1 MKFTF
6 CSDLHI
12 FAPHEISDVLS
23 VKINEIE
30 SENIW
35 LLGDIIDLK
44 GCDPKDKSLCLGML
58 KSLNNMYKERY
69 IKGNHDGDTI
79 DPFFTRVGNILMT
92 HGDIIC
98 WDNSRAIDFR
108 VGENFQGYGWIKR
121 FINWARHLW
130 KQRISK
136 LEIEQATKY
145 CKALDCNIIVYG
157 HSHTKKLLVKKVNGI
172 TIYNIPRGR
181 TELDL

>member
-6 CSDLHI
+6 YSDIHN
-12 FAPHEISDVLS
+12 FAPHALDVYMPLS
-23 VKINEIE
+23 QNVIE
-30 SENIW
+30 EENAW

-44 GCDPKDKSLCLGML
+44 GCDPKDKNDCLRTFEAF
-58 KSLNNMYKERY
+58 NNIYKERY
-69 IKGNHDGDTI
+69 IKGNHDGDDI
-79 DPFFTRVGNILMT
+79 DPYFAKVNNVLLT
-92 HGDIIC
+92 HGDLIC
-98 WDNSRAIDFR
+98 WGGERSCDFR
-108 VGENFQGYGWIKR
+108 SGDNFHGYGWIKR

-145 CKALDCNIIVYG
+145 CKTLDCNIIVYG